1 MPGDTFEVELE
12 DIYAGVMVTL
22 AIRCQNEELALVTRD
37 ALFVSPASDVPP
49 PIVNI
54 LRELGP
60 GDGDIT
66 VRKQSVS
73 ATPGKGDIG
82 MLDDDDDLEIV
93 GARMADGSMRAG
105 LLEGDDEG
113 YEDDEFSLRRS
124 IASSIRGMYG

>member
-1 MPGDTFEVELE
+1 ML
-12 DIYAGVMVTL
+12 GVMGTL

-113 YEDDEFSLRRS
+113 YEDDEFSLLRS
-124 IASSIRGMYG
+124 SASLATPSCATRPAEKPQSRPQ